1 MSKDEIAIS
10 ENKTC
15 ASKTKSYACKSKNC
29 AKLHAI
35 CGLRVRK
42 FQQNWRPKNAHNV
55 LKIILD

>member
-1 MSKDEIAIS
+1 MSKDDIVIS

-15 ASKTKSYACKSKNC
+15 ASKTKNLKIAR

-35 CGLRVRK
+35 FGLRVRK
-42 FQQNWRPKNAHNV
+42 FQQNWRPKNAHDV